1 LLSQVSLSKVR
12 DSFLHGWIGVD
23 GVLEYYRL
31 WLAII
36 FYVIC
41 VRFNYSKGEFEYR
54 AFRGVKRGDDKY
66 SFLTCQKVKR
76 LGRFGNDLVY
86 FNRGSH
92 GHVKGSGLLWT
103 LEYNANVISVGNAWQ
118 NVGVDFNRS
127 MSHIRKL
134 FGNFSLVRVWE
145 SHESGYPH
153 IHVLLIFHNYVF
165 GGRRMYSQTHKKW
178 LFRVIGSD
186 YKALK
191 GCWCHGFSDSEMVD
205 SYQGGVRYLSKYLVK
220 STSLKEAGSKGGKT
234 LAMCWLFHRRSFSI
248 SGELFSDEISILCN
262 SNLNST
268 KENSDVRFLKIGIDL
283 YGNSIFEK
291 VGKWHLFG
299 FCLRETVLWPD
310 WRSHLVS
317 PLKLVC
323 VDDKESFGIHKHYEV
338 LADCNNLGKNISKKE
353 VDVEN
358 RKIDCYFCW

>member
-1 LLSQVSLSKVR
+1 LTSQVSLSKVR
-12 DSFLHGWIGVD
+12 DSFLDGWIGVD
-23 GVLEYYRL
+23 EVVENYRL

-41 VRFNYSKGEFEYR
+41 VRFNYSKGEYEYR
-54 AFRGVKRGDDKY
+54 AFRGVKRGDEKY
-66 SFLTCQKVKR
+66 SSLTCRKFKR

-86 FNRGSH
+86 FNQGSH
-92 GHVKGSGLLWT
+92 DYVNGSALLWT
-103 LEYNANVISVGNAWQ
+103 LEYNANAISVSDAWQ

-127 MSHIRKL
+127 LSHIRKL
-134 FGNFSLVRVWE
+134 FGNLSIVRTWE

-153 IHVLLIFHNYVF
+153 IHVLLVFHFHVF
-165 GGRRMYSQTHKKW
+165 GGRRMYSSRRERW

-186 YKALK
+186 YEALK
-191 GCWCHGFSDSEMVD
+191 RCWTHGFSDSEMVS

-220 STSLKEAGSKGGKT
+220 STSLKEAGSKGEKT

-262 SNLNST
+262 SNLNSA
-268 KENSDVRFLKIGIDL
+268 KRNSEECFLKVGVDL
-283 YGNSIFEK
+283 YGNPILEK
-291 VGKWHLFG
+291 VTKWCLFG
-299 FCLRETVLWPD
+299 FCLRETVLWND
-310 WRSHLVS
+310 WRSHSVS

-323 VDDKESFGIHKHYEV
+323 VDDREGAVNHSHYDI
-338 LADCNNLGKNISKKE
+338 LADNNNLSTKIPKQ

-358 RKIDCYFCW
+358 RKMDCYFG